1 MADAASAAHPVK
13 LIALAASLRRD
24 SLNRRLLT
32 QAVLAARA
40 HGATVE
46 VHDFRDFIF
55 PAFDADVQ
63 AAAGIPDAVQHLG
76 NLVTASDGV
85 LLASPEYNFS
95 MPGNLKNTIDWLSR
109 IRPSVVR
116 DRWGLLLSA
125 SNGRVG
131 GNRGLWH
138 LRVPLESMGMMIFP
152 DMFSLALAH
161 EAFAEDGT
169 LRDPAQH
176 DRLAMTMNMFCG
188 AVRRARA

>member
-1 MADAASAAHPVK
+1 MADAASPAHPIK

-40 HGATVE
+40 LGASVD
-46 VHDFRDFIF
+46 VLDFRDVIF
-55 PAFDADVQ
+55 PAYDGDLQVAE
-63 AAAGIPDAVQHLG
+63 GIPASVQRLG
-76 NLVTASDGV
+76 DLVLGSDGM

-116 DRWGLLLSA
+116 DRWGFLLSA

-152 DMFSLALAH
+152 DMYSLAQAG

-169 LRDPAQH
+169 LRDPTQH
-176 DRLAMTMNMFCG
+176 ERLAVMMEQFCG
-188 AVRRARA
+188 AVRKARA

>member
-1 MADAASAAHPVK
+1 MADAAPAAHPIK
-13 LIALAASLRRD
+13 LIAFAASLRRD
-24 SLNRRLLT
+24 SFNRRLLT

-40 HGATVE
+40 EGATVD

-55 PAFDADVQ
+55 PAYDADLQ
-63 AAAGIPDAVQHLG
+63 ATAGIPDAVQHLG
-76 NLVTASDGV
+76 RLVTAADGM

-95 MPGNLKNTIDWLSR
+95 VPGNLKNTIDWLSR
-109 IRPSVVR
+109 IRPYVVQ
-116 DRWGLLLSA
+116 DRWALLLSA

-138 LRVPLESMGMMIFP
+138 LRVPLESMGMMIYP
-152 DMFSLALAH
+152 DMFSLAQAG

-169 LRDPAQH
+169 LH
-176 DRLAMTMNMFCG
+176 DSALRERLSGMLRKFVG

>member
-1 MADAASAAHPVK
+1 MADAAPAPHPVK
-13 LIALAASLRRD
+13 LIAFAASLRRD
-24 SLNRRLLT
+24 SFNRRLLS

-40 HGATVE
+40 EGATVD
-46 VHDFRDFIF
+46 VHDFHDFIF
-55 PAFDADVQ
+55 PAYDGDVQ
-63 AAAGIPDAVQHLG
+63 AAAGIPEAVQHLG
-76 NLVTASDGV
+76 RLVAASDGM

-109 IRPSVVR
+109 IRPYVVQ
-116 DRWGLLLSA
+116 DRWALLLSA

-152 DMFSLALAH
+152 DMFSLPLAG

-169 LRDPAQH
+169 LRDAALR
-176 DRLAMTMNMFCG
+176 DRLDVVMRRFVS
-188 AVRRARA
+188 AVGRARA